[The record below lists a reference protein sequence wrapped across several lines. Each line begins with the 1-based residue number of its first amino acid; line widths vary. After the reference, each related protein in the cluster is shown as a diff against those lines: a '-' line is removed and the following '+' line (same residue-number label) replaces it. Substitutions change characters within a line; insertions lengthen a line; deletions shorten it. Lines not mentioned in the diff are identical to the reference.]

1 MKKVFI
7 LVLSLIIMTT
17 SALCLTSCKKDTG
30 GQGDPITGEL
40 FPND

>member
-17 SALCLTSCKKDTG
+17 SALCLTACKKDTG
-30 GQGDPITGEL
+30 GKYNPLTGEF